1 MLTIRAVRGWSRVS
15 GPALAAVALI
25 VLTSACNDSPTP
37 APAATAPGTAASPE
51 AATLAPK
58 LVSPEIV
65 TRESVIETTGKVQ
78 FNDEGLVRVHA
89 PVTGRVVEV
98 FASPGDPV
106 ETGGRLFTI
115 DSADLGA
122 AKADYAKA
130 VADVERSQ
138 DSLRLAREL
147 FDVRAVAQKEVRA
160 TENDARKAMAESERA
175 AARLQTLGVGSDRLP
190 EVAARTDLSTTLL
203 VRAPRGGIVVER
215 NVVAGQVVAY
225 GQADAPVNLFVIA
238 DLSTMW
244 VVADVYEPDLPRLR
258 RGQPMVVTP
267 RCCPGQ
273 HYDGTV
279 SYISDA
285 VDRETRT
292 VKVRAVVPNAART
305 LKAEMFVTARLM
317 TGAVRALTLPQEA
330 IHREGGL
337 AFVLVATG
345 SDTQERRTVRLGA
358 EMGDRVEV
366 LDGVTAADRVVGSG
380 SIMLKG
386 RTR

>member
-1 MLTIRAVRGWSRVS
+1 MLPRSTVLGLLV
-15 GPALAAVALI
+15 LAVA
-25 VLTSACNDSPTP
+25 ACNQSSAPASTASTPTP
-37 APAATAPGTAASPE
+37 TPE
-51 AATLAPK
+51 AAALAPK
-58 LVSPEIV
+58 LVSPEVV

-78 FNDEGLVRVHA
+78 FNEEALGRVHA
-89 PVTGRVVEV
+89 PITGRVLEV
-98 FASPGDPV
+98 FAAPGDTV
-106 ETGGRLFTI
+106 EVGSRLFVL

-130 VADVERSQ
+130 VADVERSE
-138 DSLRLAREL
+138 DALRLAREL
-147 FDVRAVAQKEVRA
+147 LDVKAVAQKEVRE
-160 TENDARKAMAESERA
+160 TENDARKALAERERA

-190 EVAARTDLSTTLL
+190 GVAARTDVATTLV
-203 VRAPRGGIVVER
+203 VRAPRGGVVVER

-225 GQADAPVNLFVIA
+225 GQSDAPVNLFVIA

-244 VVADVYEPDLPRLR
+244 VVADVYEPDVPRLR
-258 RGQPMVVTP
+258 RGQSMLITP

-292 VKVRAVVPNAART
+292 VKVRAVVPNTART
-305 LKAEMFVTARLM
+305 LKAEMFITARIT
-317 TGAVRALTLPQEA
+317 TGTVRALTLPQEA
-330 IHREGGL
+330 IHREGGVT
-337 AFVLVATG
+337 FVLVATG
-345 SDTQERRTVRLGA
+345 TDTPDRRTVHLGA
-358 EMGDRVEV
+358 ELGDRVEV